1 MASSDEEPVPIDER
15 VRFWEEQDR
24 INQELIPRVIRQG
37 ELISSHVAEHD
48 NLQAIVADAVRQAVT
63 QTLAEQ
69 KEIRAAELDAAK
81 AEMRERMSEALR
93 QQALKTRNMLIGAVA
108 VAVAVILAAVALAVA
123 LMG

>member
-1 MASSDEEPVPIDER
+1 MASSDEDPVPISER

-37 ELISSHVAEHD
+37 ELLSRHVAEHD
-48 NLQAIVADAVRQAVT
+48 NLQAIVADAVRQAVA

-69 KEIRAAELDAAK
+69 KEIRDAEMDAAK
-81 AEMRERMSEALR
+81 AEMRERMSETLR
-93 QQALKTRNMLIGAVA
+93 QHALKTRGALIGVGAGA
-108 VAVAVILAAVALAVA
+108 AIIAAVALAVA

>member
-1 MASSDEEPVPIDER
+1 MTTSDEEPVPIGER

-37 ELISSHVAEHD
+37 KLISSHVAEHD

-93 QQALKTRNMLIGAVA
+93 RHALKTRNALIGA

>member
-1 MASSDEEPVPIDER
+1 MASSDEDPVPIGER

-69 KEIRAAELDAAK
+69 KEIRDAELDAAK

-93 QQALKTRNMLIGAVA
+93 RHALKTRNMLIGA

>member
-1 MASSDEEPVPIDER
+1 MASSDEDPVPIGER

-69 KEIRAAELDAAK
+69 KEIRDAELDAAK

-93 QQALKTRNMLIGAVA
+93 QQALKTRNALIGA

>member
-1 MASSDEEPVPIDER
+1 MASSDEDPVPIGER

-37 ELISSHVAEHD
+37 ELISRHVAEHN
-48 NLQAIVADAVRQAVT
+48 NLQAIVADAVRQAVS

-93 QQALKTRNMLIGAVA
+93 QQALKTRNMLIGAGVGA
-108 VAVAVILAAVALAVA
+108 IILAAVALAVA

>member
-1 MASSDEEPVPIDER
+1 MAQSDEDPVPISER

-24 INQELIPRVIRQG
+24 INHELIPRVIRQG
-37 ELISSHVAEHD
+37 ELISRHVAEHD

-69 KEIRAAELDAAK
+69 KEIRDAELDAAK

-93 QQALKTRNMLIGAVA
+93 QHALKSRNALIGVGAGA
-108 VAVAVILAAVALAVA
+108 GMIAAVALAVA
-123 LMG
+123 LFG

>member
-1 MASSDEEPVPIDER
+1 MAQSDEDPVPISER

-24 INQELIPRVIRQG
+24 INHELIPRVIRQG
-37 ELISSHVAEHD
+37 ELISRHVAEHD

-69 KEIRAAELDAAK
+69 KEIRDAELDAAK

-93 QQALKTRNMLIGAVA
+93 QYALKSRNALIGVGAGA
-108 VAVAVILAAVALAVA
+108 GILAAVALAVA
-123 LMG
+123 LLG

>member
-1 MASSDEEPVPIDER
+1 MASSDEDPVPISER

-48 NLQAIVADAVRQAVT
+48 NLQAIVADAVRQAVA

-69 KEIRAAELDAAK
+69 KEIRDAELDAAK

-93 QQALKTRNMLIGAVA
+93 QYALKTRGALIGAVA
-108 VAVAVILAAVALAVA
+108 VAIILAAVALAVA

>member
-1 MASSDEEPVPIDER
+1 MASSDEDPVPISER

-48 NLQAIVADAVRQAVT
+48 NLQAIVADAVRQAVA

-69 KEIRAAELDAAK
+69 KEIRDAEMDAAK

-93 QQALKTRNMLIGAVA
+93 RRALKTRGALIGAGG
-108 VAVAVILAAVALAVA
+108 AVILAAVALAVA

>member
-1 MASSDEEPVPIDER
+1 MATSDEDPVPISER

-37 ELISSHVAEHD
+37 ELLSGHVAEHD
-48 NLQAIVADAVRQAVT
+48 NLQAVVADAVRQAVT

-81 AEMRERMSEALR
+81 AEMAERMSEALR
-93 QQALKTRNMLIGAVA
+93 QHALKTRNALIGVGAGVA
-108 VAVAVILAAVALAVA
+108 ILAAVALAVA
-123 LMG
+123 LLG

>member
-1 MASSDEEPVPIDER
+1 MASSDEDPVPISER

-37 ELISSHVAEHD
+37 ELLSSHVAEHD
-48 NLQAIVADAVRQAVT
+48 NLQAVVADAVRQAVT

-81 AEMRERMSEALR
+81 AEMGERMAEALR
-93 QQALKTRNMLIGAVA
+93 QHALKTRNALIGVGAGA
-108 VAVAVILAAVALAVA
+108 AILAAVALAVA